1 MEHAIII
8 AGAEVGIGIGQLI
21 MIGLGLRQLNKASEE
36 RTRQLDK
43 ASAERTRQLDIMESG
58 QREQSRTQ
66 AEALGK
72 IGLRLIMMYYVN
84 FPA

>member
-36 RTRQLDK
+36 RTRQLD
-43 ASAERTRQLDIMESG
+43 IMESG

-72 IGLRLIMMYYVN
+72 IGQGIEELLRRT
-84 FPA
+84 P